1 MALGT
6 PLISSVVIT
15 KTGGIDSLIS
25 CTNGADS
32 TWSRSEAALT
42 CCIAVGLEVGAALLE
57 LLAVGVA
64 AATPAPPEGLAAAT
78 FARVFCRTQHKA
90 LNARPAC
97 SGGYPGTVGCSA
109 PSLRREEPYW
119 WCTGTSNRRSTRR
132 KSGRC
137 NRTGTCNPCSTR
149 LHIVPYSSLLKRAD
163 SESITA
169 GTEVDFWK
177 LPELEKHSPDW
188 GK

>member
-1 MALGT
+1 MALGA

-42 CCIAVGLEVGAALLE
+42 CSIAVGLEVGAALLE

-64 AATPAPPEGLAAAT
+64 AAPPAPPEGLATAA

-97 SGGYPGTVGCSA
+97 SGGYP
-109 PSLRREEPYW
+109 EER
-119 WCTGTSNRRSTRR
+119 GA
-132 KSGRC
+132 
-137 NRTGTCNPCSTR
+137 
-149 LHIVPYSSLLKRAD
+149 LLVVHWDK
-163 SESITA
+163 
-169 GTEVDFWK
+169 
-177 LPELEKHSPDW
+177 
-188 GK
+188 